1 MKKNFIFLV
10 CFFMISISYGQ
21 APKKIEGKPD
31 YAETVKFI
39 KANIHNEL
47 FNKGLEYET
56 KANSSGNYY
65 FKNTYKITEM
75 NFSEN
80 CVLDIEYSHSSVG
93 ILLSNGNDFNY
104 KHNVIQASIDFSKI
118 ESIDVLIG
126 ETGHKTNDNQEI
138 FMAGLFFKT
147 SGENESVEIQV
158 PLGLYGSNGEN
169 RYKQIKNTQMYKA
182 FDHLRKLCGAPEP
195 ITF

>member
-1 MKKNFIFLV
+1 
-10 CFFMISISYGQ
+10 MISISYGQ

-56 KANSSGNYY
+56 KTNSSGNY
-65 FKNTYKITEM
+65 FFRNTYKITEM

-126 ETGHKTNDNQEI
+126 ETGHKTNDNQDI